1 MRSKKIVVFESEVRD
16 YMKEH
21 GIRNATLR
29 RRRKITEH
37 LRKVKYVQSLEV

>member
-16 YMKEH
+16 YMKAN
-21 GIRNATLR
+21 GIKRATLH
-29 RRRKITEH
+29 RRRKIAEH